1 MTKTVKSAW
10 LVFLLVRKKTINYA
24 IAGCLIILLSCV
36 LYGILKLYLFFQRI
50 DISIIIANLIVFLVV
65 GPVML
70 FLLKKRNDM
79 EETDLLD
86 D

>member
-1 MTKTVKSAW
+1 M
-10 LVFLLVRKKTINYA
+10 VRKKTINYA
-24 IAGCLIILLSCV
+24 ISGCLVILLSCV
-36 LYGILKLYLFFQRI
+36 LYGIVKLYLFFQRI
-50 DISIIIANLIVFLVV
+50 DISIIIANLIVFVVV